1 MCMQY
6 KNIVHSYI
14 ISVHCKS
21 PKGRRLNAILVYVL
35 FLISCERGKSLQP
48 LYKF

>member
-14 ISVHCKS
+14 INVHCKS

-35 FLISCERGKSLQP
+35 FLVSCERSK
-48 LYKF
+48 KFEALI